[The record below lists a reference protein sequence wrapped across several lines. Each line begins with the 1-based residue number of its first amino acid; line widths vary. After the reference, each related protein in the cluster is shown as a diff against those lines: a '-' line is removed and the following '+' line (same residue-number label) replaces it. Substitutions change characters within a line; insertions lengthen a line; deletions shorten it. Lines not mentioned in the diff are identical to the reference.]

1 MNTLLIIL
9 IVLLGIIAVLL
20 LIALFTKKEY
30 NIQREIV
37 INVSVT
43 KVFTYV
49 KHLKNQDNYNK
60 WVMVDPDKKAE
71 FKGTDGIEGFIYAW
85 NGNKKVGEGE
95 QEIIKINDGR
105 SVESEIRFVRPFT
118 GIAKSI
124 METAAI
130 AENQTKVKWDNI
142 SKMKY
147 PMNVMLPFVE
157 KMLSKDMDTSL
168 ATLKTIL
175 EK

>member
-1 MNTLLIIL
+1 MNTLLTIL

-20 LIALFTKKEY
+20 LIALFAKKEY
-30 NIQREIV
+30 KVQREIV
-37 INVSVT
+37 INVPLT
-43 KVFTYV
+43 KVFAYV
-49 KHLKNQDNYNK
+49 RHLKNQDNYNK
-60 WVMVDPDKKAE
+60 WVMVDPDKKTE

-95 QEIIKINDGR
+95 QEITKINEGE
-105 SVESEIRFVRPFT
+105 SIESEVRFVRPFA

-124 METAAI
+124 MGTAAI
-130 AENQTKVKWDNI
+130 AENQTKVKWDNV

-168 ATLKTIL
+168 TTLKTIL